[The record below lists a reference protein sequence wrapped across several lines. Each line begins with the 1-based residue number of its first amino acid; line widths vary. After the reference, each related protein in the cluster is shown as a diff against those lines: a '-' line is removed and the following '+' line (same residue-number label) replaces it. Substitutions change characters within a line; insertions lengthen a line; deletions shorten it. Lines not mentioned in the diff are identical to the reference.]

1 MVHAKINRNG
11 PQKNSENSRF
21 IKRTWLSLQC
31 LRWCVCFHY
40 SRRIP
45 RSLASVLEFRHQ
57 SVTLKLGR
65 CFSNIV
71 VQQWHLISIYIYF
84 YYVGK
89 ICTFTLDCCSLNFL
103 KVLQCYVYIYRTKIK
118 VICLNMRV
126 AMCSLS
132 RVSNGNMIQVSRLK
146 LKRLC
151 KYEFY
156 ESLHSLFW
164 FLHSWICLCECRPAL
179 KISSF
184 TPKHHQIILYSP
196 YCSLNIFQGT
206 DKENLCNNQE
216 LLKLVIISFILLIIK
231 FDPGMMWQG
240 RN

>member
-1 MVHAKINRNG
+1 M
-11 PQKNSENSRF
+11 
-21 IKRTWLSLQC
+21 
-31 LRWCVCFHY
+31 
-40 SRRIP
+40 
-45 RSLASVLEFRHQ
+45 
-57 SVTLKLGR
+57 
-65 CFSNIV
+65 
-71 VQQWHLISIYIYF
+71 QQWHLISIYIYF

-103 KVLQCYVYIYRTKIK
+103 KVMQCDVYIYRTKIK

-146 LKRLC
+146 MTRSC
-151 KYEFY
+151 KCEFY

-164 FLHSWICLCECRPAL
+164 FLHSWICLCECQPAL

-206 DKENLCNNQE
+206 DKENLFNNQE

>member
-1 MVHAKINRNG
+1 MLN
-11 PQKNSENSRF
+11 
-21 IKRTWLSLQC
+21 
-31 LRWCVCFHY
+31 
-40 SRRIP
+40 
-45 RSLASVLEFRHQ
+45 
-57 SVTLKLGR
+57 
-65 CFSNIV
+65 
-71 VQQWHLISIYIYF
+71 VQQWHLIYIYIYF

-103 KVLQCYVYIYRTKIK
+103 KVMQCYVYIYRTKIK

-146 LKRLC
+146 ITRSC
-151 KYEFY
+151 KCEFY

-164 FLHSWICLCECRPAL
+164 FLHSWISLCECQPAL

-184 TPKHHQIILYSP
+184 TPKHHQTYSP

-206 DKENLCNNQE
+206 DKENLFNNQE

-231 FDPGMMWQG
+231 FDPGMMLMLYIVSHRVKGFNEDVHVHVNVGHFADGCFASVSSQFP
-240 RN
+240 NV

>member
-1 MVHAKINRNG
+1 MLVK
-11 PQKNSENSRF
+11 
-21 IKRTWLSLQC
+21 T
-31 LRWCVCFHY
+31 
-40 SRRIP
+40 
-45 RSLASVLEFRHQ
+45 
-57 SVTLKLGR
+57 
-65 CFSNIV
+65 
-71 VQQWHLISIYIYF
+71 
-84 YYVGK
+84 
-89 ICTFTLDCCSLNFL
+89 CTFTLDCCSLNFL
-103 KVLQCYVYIYRTKIK
+103 KVVQCYVYIYRTKIK
-118 VICLNMRV
+118 VICMNMRV

-132 RVSNGNMIQVSRLK
+132 RVSNWNMIQVSRLK
-146 LKRLC
+146 MTRLC

-231 FDPGMMWQG
+231 FDPEMMLQRG
-240 RN
+240 IRCYI